1 MLRIDAPKRY
11 LVLALALAGVL
22 AAAPAPA
29 RAEPMHFLARP
40 EGTLVGP
47 LEPEAPDG
55 VLCPGCG
62 LLPQMTLDEAS
73 LPVVFDAREGA
84 RIAAAFGGLADG
96 RHTAREFL
104 AGSESGQGQ
113 TQTRLFVVDTQP
125 PELELMRPLGGVL
138 APGEAVFWVRMQD
151 EGSGL
156 PPTAET
162 LQVSASLN
170 GEALL
175 WKPGSQDGERIL
187 ILYGGHISL
196 PNQAP
201 VALEVGVWDRAGNEG
216 RLRRIFR
223 FEKPPETAQTG
234 QLICEGEDGPRSF
247 SVVTAGAVPFGFRTL
262 LHPLTMAPDAHET
275 TLEVDLPSVHGAAL
289 TADIVEAIALSAG
302 EAEIA
307 IQRQM
312 AANGRQ
318 LRFRIQ
324 QTAPV
329 PPNES
334 LVPLTL
340 RLPRAIRFAHTYGCS
355 DGYPA
360 VLESRMAAV
369 AWESYT
375 IPLIRAWQWT
385 TGIRLSQQGT
395 QLVCR
400 VEAGAEG
407 VVDPQTSWFAVDGC
421 PVWFASEAPG
431 LLTAGQTVAEGP
443 VHFQV
448 QLGSASGAWGADDPE
463 ASTDATGTLRH
474 YEGEWLVRLGAPVI
488 RAFRYDD
495 ELGVFLAE
503 VEDEGTAPGDLRV
516 QLQAGEQTLE
526 CRWEE
531 TSRRFFSA
539 PLNPPAGVQPAVLT
553 VTDRAEQSATQTAF
567 WGAPPE
573 GEPVSPTVTAYHST
587 PYAQPA
593 HRLDPDVASVE
604 DGVGEDG
611 LSRVEICAR
620 EALPPDMPT
629 LEEIRRCERWVV
641 QGGCLRLGCAADI
654 CRQPLGPTRY
664 ARRCRWEWRDVT
676 PPAIEEV
683 ECRPDG
689 TITARIHDHG
699 APLEELEVSD
709 DTAGSGRYDPRT
721 GRFQTRA
728 DLTRGERIRVVIHA
742 RDKARNASSAFVHLS
757 VPLQPPE
764 VRLEVRELE
773 GDGQSVA
780 YRGMSFSVLL
790 TATARD
796 DSGLDSEGTRPALDG
811 QPVPVLAAMNSSFSG
826 EEWFVFG
833 AAGLEE
839 GVHRAD
845 ITVADTLGLT
855 GRAEAGFEIQNTPRI
870 QDFRFLA
877 PRDPLSPSALFSAR
891 IADAG
896 GDLDAAGIRLHV
908 DGQALPAS
916 QLYYHPESRY
926 FAADGPLE
934 LTAGAHVAVLA
945 AWDAHGHRAEQRLPF
960 TWGVAPGSIVA
971 ADGGL
976 VLEGVELRELRAVD
990 GDGLANPGELVRL
1003 YIRLQNPGDEPL
1015 RNLTAELTSLDPHV
1029 RVETPGIEMGDL
1041 GGGGHVLRSPEGFDL
1056 HLSPDLGTVSR
1067 QDPYLAPLRLRVA
1080 DQAGEA
1086 WAFDFDLPVFQSRAN
1101 PNGTIQ
1107 LTLDHQARSTQASRT
1122 LLQGAARAM
1131 PEADIE
1137 VSVRVNG
1144 ETLRADWSR
1153 SSGRYSVAAELVE
1166 GDNPI
1171 EVEAVTADGRRQR
1184 IQALVQRRVARRP
1197 PSLVLTLPAEGAW
1210 FDGCGDMALAG
1221 SYDSGT
1227 SALEELT
1234 VSVRPVSGGSPQDI
1248 PLNVTEGRF
1257 TGSIPPFGSS
1267 GFYEVRASLRT
1278 AEGTTL
1284 TVVRIIE
1291 IASCT

>member
-1 MLRIDAPKRY
+1 MPRIDTRKRFFG
-11 LVLALALAGVL
+11 LALAVAL

-29 RAEPMHFLARP
+29 RAEPLHFLARP
-40 EGTLVGP
+40 DGTLVGP

-62 LLPQMTLDEAS
+62 LLPEMTLDEAS
-73 LPVVFDAREGA
+73 LPVVFDGREGA

-104 AGSESGQGQ
+104 SGSESDQG
-113 TQTRLFVVDTQP
+113 QTRLFLIDTLP
-125 PELELMRPLGGVL
+125 PVLELLQPEGGVL
-138 APGEAVFWVRMQD
+138 SPGEAVFWVRMQD

-162 LQVSASLN
+162 LRVAATLN
-170 GEALL
+170 GEGLL
-175 WKPGSQDGERIL
+175 RKLGSRAQERLL
-187 ILYGGHISL
+187 ILYGGHITL
-196 PNQAP
+196 PEGAP
-201 VALEVGVWDRAGNEG
+201 VALEVSVWDRAGNEG
-216 RLRRIFR
+216 RLSRVFDFKRPA
-223 FEKPPETAQTG
+223 EAVQAG
-234 QLICEGEDGPRSF
+234 QLVCEGEDGPRSF
-247 SVVTAGAVPFGFRTL
+247 TVATAGEVPFGFRIL
-262 LHPLTMAPDAHET
+262 LHPLAISPET
-275 TLEVDLPSVHGAAL
+275 REAALEFDLPVVHGTALAAHVADGITL
-289 TADIVEAIALSAG
+289 TGDHPAVR
-302 EAEIA
+302 
-307 IQRQM
+307 IQRQI
-312 AANGRQ
+312 AANTRR
-318 LRFRIQ
+318 LTFRIA
-324 QTAPV
+324 QTASV
-329 PPNES
+329 PPSEA

-340 RLPRAIRFAHTYGCS
+340 RLPRAIRFVHTHGCV

-360 VLESRMAAV
+360 VLESRMEV
-369 AWESYT
+369 VGWENF
-375 IPLIRAWQWT
+375 PLPLLLTWQWT

-407 VVDPQTSWFAVDGC
+407 VVDPQTSWFAVDGR

-448 QLGSASGAWGADDPE
+448 QLGSASGAWGADDPG

-474 YEGEWLVRLGAPVI
+474 YEGEWMVRLAAPVI

-495 ELGVFLAE
+495 ELGVFMAE
-503 VEDEGTAPGDLRV
+503 AEDEGTAPGDLRV

-531 TSRRFFSA
+531 TSRRFFSP
-539 PLNPPAGVQPAVLT
+539 PLRPPAGVQPAVLT

-587 PYAQPA
+587 SHAQPA
-593 HRLDPDVASVE
+593 HRFDPDVASVDE
-604 DGVGEDG
+604 GVGEDG

-620 EALPPDMPT
+620 EALPPEMPT
-629 LEEIRRCERWVV
+629 PEEIRRCELWVA
-641 QGGCLRLGCAADI
+641 QGGCLRLGCTADI
-654 CRQPLGPTRY
+654 CRQPLGPTQY

-699 APLEELEVSD
+699 GPLEELEVSD
-709 DTAGSGRYDPRT
+709 DTAGSGRFDPRT

-728 DLTRGERIRVVIHA
+728 DLTLGERIRVVIHA

-773 GDGQSVA
+773 GDGQSIA

-796 DSGLDSEGTRPALDG
+796 DSGLDREGTRPAVDG
-811 QPVPVLAAMNSSFSG
+811 QPVPVLAAMDSSFNG

-833 AAGLEE
+833 AANLEE

-845 ITVADTLGLT
+845 IAVADTLGLT

-877 PRDPLSPSALFSAR
+877 PRDPSSPSALFSAR

-916 QLYYHPESRY
+916 QLYYHSESRY

-945 AWDAHGHRAEQRLPF
+945 AVDAHGHRAEQRLPF

-976 VLEGVELRELRAVD
+976 VLEGVEIRELRPVD

-1003 YIRLQNPGDEPL
+1003 YIRLQNPGDEAL

-1041 GGGGHVLRSPEGFDL
+1041 GGGGHVLRSPGGFDL
-1056 HLSPDLGTVSR
+1056 HLAPDLGTVSR
-1067 QDPYLAPLRLRVA
+1067 QDPYLAPLRLRVV

-1086 WAFDFDLPVFQSRAN
+1086 WEFDFDLPVFQSRAN
-1101 PNGTIQ
+1101 PNGSIQ
-1107 LTLDHQARSTQASRT
+1107 LTVDSQARSTQAARI
-1122 LLQGAARAM
+1122 LLQGTARAL

-1137 VSVRVNG
+1137 VTVRLNG

-1153 SSGRYSVAAELVE
+1153 SSGRYSVAADLVE

-1171 EVEAVTADGRRQR
+1171 EVEAVAADGRRQR
-1184 IQALVQRRVARRP
+1184 IQALVQRRVAHRP
-1197 PSLVLTLPAEGAW
+1197 PRLVLTLPAEGAW
-1210 FDGCGDMALAG
+1210 FDGCGDIALSG

-1227 SALEELT
+1227 SVLEELT

-1248 PLNVTEGRF
+1248 PLSVTEGRF

-1267 GFYEVRASLRT
+1267 GFYEVRVSLRT